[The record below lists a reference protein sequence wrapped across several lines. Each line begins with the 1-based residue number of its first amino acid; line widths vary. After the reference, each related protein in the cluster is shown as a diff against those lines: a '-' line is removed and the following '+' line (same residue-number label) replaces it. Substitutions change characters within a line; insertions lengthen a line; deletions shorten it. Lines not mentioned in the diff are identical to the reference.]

1 MTARW
6 LVVSDVDH
14 TLLEEPEQTAELG
27 HCLRQLGERGIPAL
41 LASSKTFAEM
51 VDLQNWASLHPQPF
65 LFENGCGLGWP
76 LQAWPS
82 PQPPA
87 VVQEGYGALVRGE
100 PPAALGAL
108 LRRLRQEADLRF
120 TLLEELS
127 LAAITELTGLDK
139 RLAGLALA
147 RLASVPLLWQDSPE
161 QLMGL
166 QEELARRGLRA
177 VQGGKLLHVGPP
189 FDKGE
194 ALRQLEP
201 WPALQPWPARCL
213 ACGDSENDRSLL
225 EGADIALVF
234 HPPDRP
240 PLPLRPAPAGRRRVE
255 RAVVAGGPRAW
266 LKAVETAL
274 EPPGP

>member
-1 MTARW
+1 MTASW

-14 TLLEEPEQTAELG
+14 TLLEDPSDAAGLG
-27 HCLRQLGERGIPAL
+27 YCVRRIDQRGIPTL
-41 LASSKTFAEM
+41 LASSKPLAEM
-51 VDLQNWASLHPQPF
+51 VDLQNRASLHPQPF

-82 PQPPA
+82 PLPPA
-87 VVQEGYGALVRGE
+87 LVQEGYGALVRGE

-108 LRRLRQEADLRF
+108 LRRLRQEAGLRF

-127 LAAITELTGLDK
+127 LAAIMELTGLEE
-139 RLAGLALA
+139 RLAALALA

-161 QLMGL
+161 RLAWL
-166 QEELARRGLRA
+166 QEQLEGRGLRA

-194 ALRQLEP
+194 ALHQLEP
-201 WPALQPWPARCL
+201 WPALQPWPARRL

-240 PLPLRPAPAGRRRVE
+240 PLRLQPAPAGRQRVE

-266 LKAVETAL
+266 LEAVETAL
-274 EPPGP
+274 EQPGP

>member
-1 MTARW
+1 MTASW

-14 TLLEEPEQTAELG
+14 TLLEEPEQTADLG
-27 HCLRQLGERGIPAL
+27 HCLRWIHQRGIPTL

-51 VDLQNWASLHPQPF
+51 VDLQTRASLPPQPF
-65 LFENGCGLGWP
+65 LFENGCGVGWP
-76 LQAWPS
+76 LQAWPAL
-82 PQPPA
+82 QPPA
-87 VVQEGYGALVRGE
+87 LVLEGYGALVRGE

-108 LRRLRQEADLRF
+108 LRRLREEAALRF

-127 LAAITELTGLDK
+127 LGAITELTGLEE
-139 RLAGLALA
+139 RLAALALA
-147 RLASVPLLWQDSPE
+147 RLASVPLLWQDGPE
-161 QLMGL
+161 RLAWL
-166 QEELARRGLRA
+166 QEELEGRGLRA

-194 ALRQLEP
+194 ALHQLEP
-201 WPALQPWPARCL
+201 WPALQPWPAQRL

-240 PLPLRPAPAGRRRVE
+240 PLRLQPPPAGRQRVE

-266 LKAVETAL
+266 LEAVETAL
-274 EPPGP
+274 EQPGP

>member
-14 TLLEEPEQTAELG
+14 TLLEGPEQTAELG
-27 HCLRQLGERGIPAL
+27 HVVRRIDQRGIPTL

-51 VDLQNWASLHPQPF
+51 VDLQNRASLPPRPF
-65 LFENGCGLGWP
+65 LFENGCGIGWP
-76 LQAWPS
+76 LPAWPD
-82 PQPPA
+82 PEPPA
-87 VVQEGYGALVRGE
+87 QVLEGYGALVRGE

-108 LRRLRQEADLRF
+108 LRRLRQEANLRF

-127 LAAITELTGLDK
+127 LAEITELTGLGE

-147 RLASVPLLWQDSPE
+147 RLASVPLLWQDGPE
-161 QLMGL
+161 RLSWLQTQLEG
-166 QEELARRGLRA
+166 RGLRA

-194 ALRQLEP
+194 AFQEL
-201 WPALQPWPARCL
+201 APWPARRL

-240 PLPLRPAPAGRRRVE
+240 PLKLRPAPPGRQRLE
-255 RAVVAGGPRAW
+255 RAVVAGGPWAW
-266 LKAVETAL
+266 LAAVETAL
-274 EPPGP
+274 EQPAP

>member
-1 MTARW
+1 MTTGW

-27 HCLRQLGERGIPAL
+27 HCVRQLDQRGIPTL

-51 VDLQNWASLHPQPF
+51 VDLQTRASLPPQPF
-65 LFENGCGLGWP
+65 LFENGCGVGWP
-76 LQAWPS
+76 LPAWPA
-82 PQPPA
+82 PEPPA
-87 VVQEGYGALVRGE
+87 RVLEGYGALVRGE

-108 LRRLRQEADLRF
+108 LRRLRQEANLRF

-127 LAAITELTGLDK
+127 LDAIRELTGLGE
-139 RLAGLALA
+139 RLAALALA
-147 RLASVPLLWQDSPE
+147 RLASVPLLWQDGPERLAWLEE
-161 QLMGL
+161 QLEG
-166 QEELARRGLRA
+166 RGLRA
-177 VQGGKLLHVGPP
+177 VQGGKLLHVAPP

-194 ALRQLEP
+194 ALQQLKA
-201 WPALQPWPARCL
+201 WPALQPWPARRL

-240 PLPLRPAPAGRRRVE
+240 PLQLRPAPSGGQRLE

-266 LKAVETAL
+266 LAAVETAL
-274 EPPGP
+274 ERPTP

>member
-1 MTARW
+1 MTTRW

-14 TLLEEPEQTAELG
+14 TLLEDPSDAAGLG
-27 HCLRQLGERGIPAL
+27 QCVRRIDQRGIPTL

-51 VDLQNWASLHPQPF
+51 VDLQNRACLPPQPF

-76 LQAWPS
+76 MEAWPA
-82 PQPPA
+82 PQPPTL
-87 VVQEGYGALVRGE
+87 VQEGYGALVRGE
-100 PPAALGAL
+100 PPAALVAL

-120 TLLEELS
+120 TCLEELS
-127 LAAITELTGLDK
+127 LAAIQELTGLDE

-147 RLASVPLLWQDSPE
+147 RLASVPLLWQDQPERLAWLQE
-161 QLMGL
+161 QLGKRGL
-166 QEELARRGLRA
+166 QA
-177 VQGGKLLHVGPP
+177 VQGGKLLHVGPR

-194 ALRQLEP
+194 ALHQMEP

-240 PLPLRPAPAGRRRVE
+240 PLKLRPAPPGRQRVE
-255 RAVVAGGPRAW
+255 RAVVAAGPRAW
-266 LKAVETAL
+266 LEAVETAL
-274 EPPGP
+274 EQPTP